1 MQQNSTLVRGLT
13 EPGEF
18 RDNCGFGLIAH
29 MEGSASHEL
38 LQTAIEALTCMTHRG
53 GINADGKTGDGCGL
67 LLKKPDSFF
76 RKVAEAQSI
85 SLPDN
90 YGVGM
95 IFTHPDADQA
105 EQQKAAINTAL
116 EAQDVQVL
124 GWREVPTDDACL
136 GDLARASL
144 PGFRQVLVAA
154 EGDTDDQLNRRL
166 FFARRHAEKRVGA
179 RWLLLRLLPVCL
191 GDFL

>member
-29 MEGSASHEL
+29 MEGNASHEL

-76 RKVAEAQSI
+76 RKVAQDASI
-85 SLPDN
+85 ALPDN

-95 IFTHPDADQA
+95 VFTHPDSAEADK
-105 EQQKAAINTAL
+105 QKAAIDAL
-116 EAQDVQVL
+116 L
-124 GWREVPTDDACL
+124 K
-136 GDLARASL
+136 
-144 PGFRQVLVAA
+144 
-154 EGDTDDQLNRRL
+154 RRM
-166 FFARRHAEKRVGA
+166 
-179 RWLLLRLLPVCL
+179 
-191 GDFL
+191 

>member
-29 MEGSASHEL
+29 MEGNASHEL

-85 SLPDN
+85 SLPELCR
-90 YGVGM
+90 YPHHAM
-95 IFTHPDADQA
+95 LPEI
-105 EQQKAAINTAL
+105 AIPSG
-116 EAQDVQVL
+116 L
-124 GWREVPTDDACL
+124 GSSFPYLCI
-136 GDLARASL
+136 LA
-144 PGFRQVLVAA
+144 G
-154 EGDTDDQLNRRL
+154 
-166 FFARRHAEKRVGA
+166 
-179 RWLLLRLLPVCL
+179 
-191 GDFL
+191 